1 MTLHE
6 TKLKSLKNVLVGCL
20 GYDWDELDNYDM
32 TQPDDMDESGS
43 GGAWDLAG
51 AIADNVLD
59 KLFDLNDNRNDR
71 DLETVYYQTHGD
83 LQSLLYNL
91 LCEYKDEQEPN
102 E

>member
-6 TKLKSLKNVLVGCL
+6 TKLKSLKNILVGCL

-59 KLFDLNDNRNDR
+59 ELYNQDSVSDMLYQRIKDN
-71 DLETVYYQTHGD
+71 

>member
-59 KLFDLNDNRNDR
+59 ELYNQDSVDDMLYQRIKDN
-71 DLETVYYQTHGD
+71 

>member
-59 KLFDLNDNRNDR
+59 ELYNQDSVSDMLYQRIKDN
-71 DLETVYYQTHGD
+71 

-91 LCEYKDEQEPN
+91 LCEYKDEKEPN
-102 E
+102 D

>member
-6 TKLKSLKNVLVGCL
+6 TKLKSLKNLFVGCL
-20 GYDWDELDNYDM
+20 GFKYDIVSNYDF

-43 GGAWDLAG
+43 GGCWDLAG
-51 AIADNVLD
+51 AVADNLLSDIYIYEKVDD
-59 KLFDLNDNRNDR
+59 KLYQRTKDYIQSF
-71 DLETVYYQTHGD
+71 VYGM
-83 LQSLLYNL
+83 

>member
-6 TKLKSLKNVLVGCL
+6 TKLQGLKNILKGCC
-20 GYDWDELDNYDM
+20 GFKYDIVANYDF
-32 TQPDDMDESGS
+32 TQPDDMDESDS

-51 AIADNVLD
+51 VIADNVLD
-59 KLFDLNDNRNDR
+59 ELYNQDSVDDMLYQRIKDN
-71 DLETVYYQTHGD
+71 

>member
-51 AIADNVLD
+51 AIADNV
-59 KLFDLNDNRNDR
+59 FHCP
-71 DLETVYYQTHGD
+71 HGRQWR
-83 LQSLLYNL
+83 LGIMRKRELLHL
-91 LCEYKDEQEPN
+91 
-102 E
+102 